1 MISALP
7 HAITTDL
14 PRRGVGHVAA
24 IGAPALHLDRA
35 QPGHQRGLAAR
46 VLAGAAGFGRTLAR
60 GGSRSRSRSTD
71 RDRDSYQPSE
81 PARRE
86 DMGSHISS
94 PHAGLIGN
102 RYQPPSDLARCV
114 VVHHGGE
121 LRCQGVDGRA

>member
-1 MISALP
+1 MSRRSAL
-7 HAITTDL
+7 
-14 PRRGVGHVAA
+14 
-24 IGAPALHLDRA
+24 
-35 QPGHQRGLAAR
+35 QRSTST
-46 VLAGAAGFGRTLAR
+46 V
-60 GGSRSRSRSTD
+60 RSRDTNEGSPRASWQGRPASAAPSRAVDRDQD
-71 RDRDSYQPSE
+71 RDRLIAIGTAINPSE

-86 DMGSHISS
+86 DMGSHMSS